1 MLLVVGSRHPF
12 AGRRA
17 VEVAELAGQT
27 WVAGG
32 DAPLGVW
39 PGLAERPDVRYVV
52 RDWWAKLQIVA
63 AGLAITTLPPV
74 AVGVLPAGVHAV
86 AVRGEPEEARRLVL
100 ARLPGPLPGFVAAVA
115 DALQRL
121 ATPGDRAHTQAW
133 PSSN

>member
-1 MLLVVGSRHPF
+1 
-12 AGRRA
+12 
-17 VEVAELAGQT
+17 
-27 WVAGG
+27 
-32 DAPLGVW
+32 VW

-100 ARLPGPLPGFVAAVA
+100 ARVPGPLPGAAAAVA